1 MIEFSTDGFF
11 VIVKFIS
18 KLNILVLV
26 INFLKFIL
34 VNIFK

>member
-1 MIEFSTDGFF
+1 MIEFSTDSFF